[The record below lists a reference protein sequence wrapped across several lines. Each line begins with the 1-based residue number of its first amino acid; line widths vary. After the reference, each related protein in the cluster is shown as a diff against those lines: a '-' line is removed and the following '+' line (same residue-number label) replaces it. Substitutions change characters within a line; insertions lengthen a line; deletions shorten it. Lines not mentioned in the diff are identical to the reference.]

1 MFNRKE
7 GIMSEAESLW
17 EEFMDHPIDDEGNIE
32 EEFLSFPKG
41 TSESTVRQ
49 WFEMHTDLM
58 GIY

>member
-1 MFNRKE
+1 
-7 GIMSEAESLW
+7 MSEAESLW